1 MDLSQKIKEISDILK
16 KDEIDPTTAINI
28 LISTAQSSFD
38 KPHFNDLDRALIA
51 KALDCLEKKIKT
63 GKNFQIKVK

>member
-1 MDLSQKIKEISDILK
+1 MEETDKLKEISDILK

-28 LISTAQSSFD
+28 LISAVQSSFD

-51 KALDCLEKKIKT
+51 KALECFEKKIKI